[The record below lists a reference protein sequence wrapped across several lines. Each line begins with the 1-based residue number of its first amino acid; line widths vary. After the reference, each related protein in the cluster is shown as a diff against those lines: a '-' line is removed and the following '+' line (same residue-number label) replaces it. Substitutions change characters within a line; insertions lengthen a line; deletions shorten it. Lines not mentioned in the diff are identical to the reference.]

1 MIRNLR
7 KGQSSV
13 YLQYASIGET
23 IQAKQFEA
31 ERRGDVVVLRFTL
44 NPVDGNQ
51 RSDEERLHSDT
62 LLQVHLADDYIIEK
76 LSDFLDHWGQS
87 ASALELEIISKGR
100 KLRFSLELGSAGMNM
115 LPLIVKPIAD

>member
-1 MIRNLR
+1 MIGNLR
-7 KGQSSV
+7 KGQSCV
-13 YLQYASIGET
+13 YLQYANIGET
-23 IQAKQFEA
+23 IGAKQFEA
-31 ERRGDVVVLRFTL
+31 ERRGNVVVLRFTL

-62 LLQVHLADDYIIEK
+62 LLQVHLADNYIIEN
-76 LSDFLDHWGQS
+76 LNDFLDHWGQS